1 VADERKCRRAVN
13 SRLHTRIE
21 LTRIGR
27 RRTRQDAPIPPE
39 KFDKGQTKE
48 ADVFLAARTGPV
60 FGPFSVL
67 GRSRELML
75 PYIQGDY
82 LRLNLSLGSK
92 LSNHRP
98 CAAESVKNLREFCGG
113 DAVASTRAPDQ

>member
-1 VADERKCRRAVN
+1 
-13 SRLHTRIE
+13 
-21 LTRIGR
+21 
-27 RRTRQDAPIPPE
+27 
-39 KFDKGQTKE
+39 
-48 ADVFLAARTGPV
+48 V

-113 DAVASTRAPDQ
+113 DAVASTCAPDQ

>member
-1 VADERKCRRAVN
+1 MADERKCRRAVN

-39 KFDKGQTKE
+39 KFDEGQTNE
-48 ADVFLAARTGPV
+48 ADVFLAARKGPV

-67 GRSRELML
+67 GRSRELIL
-75 PYIQGDY
+75 PYRIQGDY
-82 LRLNLSLGSK
+82 RASIFRSAP
-92 LSNHRP
+92 SFPITARVRP
-98 CAAESVKNLREFCGG
+98 SPSRI
-113 DAVASTRAPDQ
+113 